1 MTFLPTLAPVTAN
14 DRFKSRQGDWFSIG
28 LIFAALAHGSLF
40 LFFPELRAA
49 EVTVPVTPP
58 IVIERPPAVALPAPP
73 QEIGR
78 PRTPRVAAVML
89 EDEGPYQLLPL
100 APRYD
105 RMPGR
110 VAPHPDLPDLPPVP
124 PGAEPESI
132 PSFVPRDEEPIL
144 SNRAELVRE
153 LQERYPP
160 ALREAGIGG
169 TAQLYV
175 YVAETGSVTNARLKR
190 SSGLAQ
196 LDEVA
201 IDIIRHAEF
210 TPAVLG
216 DEPVGVWIELP
227 VSFQTR

>member
-1 MTFLPTLAPVTAN
+1 MTFLPTFAPATAN

-49 EVTVPVTPP
+49 EVTAPVTPP

-78 PRTPRVAAVML
+78 PRTPRVAAALV
-89 EDEGPYQLLPL
+89 EDEWPYRLLPL
-100 APRYD
+100 APR
-105 RMPGR
+105 R
-110 VAPHPDLPDLPPVP
+110 DLRAEPYRDLPPVP
-124 PGAEPESI
+124 PGAAPDSM

-144 SNRAELVRE
+144 RNRAELVRE
-153 LQERYPP
+153 FQERYPP

-227 VSFQTR
+227 VSFRTR